1 VTEVELELLLVSS
14 SLSEATL
21 LVLFGL
27 ESGVLDLSKP
37 MEFVALVG
45 VPALDPEYVLF
56 SYMEVVINPV
66 VAMLLGRGRLG
77 PDGVF
82 LILTAPD
89 PVVSLAALGDRP
101 LVLVLSTILL
111 PFGDDPEADKI
122 AKCDI
127 DWLIFFF
134 WFGGEAV
141 FGVCLVLGAEFEGV
155 ACKRSLGLDNMSSLD
170 METALPGLRGILFPG
185 VLDLDKPEDGAA
197 GEAEDN
203 VIVGIKSVRR
213 L

>member
-1 VTEVELELLLVSS
+1 MLAFWVFKVKQTKVCCKIVKSFLH
-14 SLSEATL
+14 
-21 LVLFGL
+21 
-27 ESGVLDLSKP
+27 LSKP

-101 LVLVLSTILL
+101 EMFLVNILLVEAKRAKLSTALERL
-111 PFGDDPEADKI
+111 KS
-122 AKCDI
+122 
-127 DWLIFFF
+127 LI
-134 WFGGEAV
+134 GQ
-141 FGVCLVLGAEFEGV
+141 
-155 ACKRSLGLDNMSSLD
+155 
-170 METALPGLRGILFPG
+170 
-185 VLDLDKPEDGAA
+185 
-197 GEAEDN
+197 
-203 VIVGIKSVRR
+203 
-213 L
+213 

>member
-1 VTEVELELLLVSS
+1 M
-14 SLSEATL
+14 
-21 LVLFGL
+21 
-27 ESGVLDLSKP
+27 DL
-37 MEFVALVG
+37 
-45 VPALDPEYVLF
+45 
-56 SYMEVVINPV
+56 
-66 VAMLLGRGRLG
+66 
-77 PDGVF
+77 
-82 LILTAPD
+82 
-89 PVVSLAALGDRP
+89 P